1 MALQLGA
8 VRDAFLAAN
17 VPEAK
22 AAAAAEELAAY
33 NAEFSGLRSEIREGF
48 ARVDQEFAKVRGE
61 MREGFARVDQEF
73 AKVRGEM
80 REGFAGVDQKFARVD
95 QEFAKVRGEINLLR
109 WMCGTNLVLTAGV
122 LFRLLTH

>member
-1 MALQLGA
+1 
-8 VRDAFLAAN
+8 
-17 VPEAK
+17 
-22 AAAAAEELAAY
+22 
-33 NAEFSGLRSEIREGF
+33 
-48 ARVDQEFAKVRGE
+48 
-61 MREGFARVDQEF
+61 
-73 AKVRGEM
+73 M

>member
-1 MALQLGA
+1 
-8 VRDAFLAAN
+8 
-17 VPEAK
+17 
-22 AAAAAEELAAY
+22 
-33 NAEFSGLRSEIREGF
+33 
-48 ARVDQEFAKVRGE
+48 